1 MESNDEKYQVLL
13 QICTYKIFLS
23 FSQDELIKE
32 MSDAI
37 FFFVIKKVAL
47 SWDVTDVTTYI
58 GMSSKQFQIFH
69 RVVFDLQAIVVQNT
83 RYFS

>member
-1 MESNDEKYQVLL
+1 MP
-13 QICTYKIFLS
+13 
-23 FSQDELIKE
+23 
-32 MSDAI
+32 

-69 RVVFDLQAIVVQNT
+69 SVVFDLQAIVVQNT

>member
-1 MESNDEKYQVLL
+1 MP
-13 QICTYKIFLS
+13 
-23 FSQDELIKE
+23 
-32 MSDAI
+32 

-69 RVVFDLQAIVVQNT
+69 SVVFDLQAIVVQNT
-83 RYFS
+83 RYLARSIFRMKFL

>member
-1 MESNDEKYQVLL
+1 MPS
-13 QICTYKIFLS
+13 
-23 FSQDELIKE
+23 
-32 MSDAI
+32 
-37 FFFVIKKVAL
+37 FFVIKKVAL

-58 GMSSKQFQIFH
+58 GMSSKLFQIFH

>member
-1 MESNDEKYQVLL
+1 MPF
-13 QICTYKIFLS
+13 FL
-23 FSQDELIKE
+23 
-32 MSDAI
+32 
-37 FFFVIKKVAL
+37 VIKKVAL

-83 RYFS
+83 RYLARSIFRMKFL